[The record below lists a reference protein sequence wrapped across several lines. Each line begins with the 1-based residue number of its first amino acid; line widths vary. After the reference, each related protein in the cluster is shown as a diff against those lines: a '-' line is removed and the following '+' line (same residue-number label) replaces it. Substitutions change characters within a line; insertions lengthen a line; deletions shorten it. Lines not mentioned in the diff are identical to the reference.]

1 MDGKQST
8 ANHCINAFL
17 TAYIALCF
25 IAGFILLDL
34 SGALEALGIPIS
46 ASAAET
52 SNNVT
57 LSYTP
62 AFNTQY
68 FVSVPTGLTM
78 NSDGSATSLDI
89 NIASWSDFPVN
100 RQLYCNLAGVTD
112 LTNGEET
119 IGLTIKYGDTIV
131 EAGDEIDRFQP
142 SAVSSDTK
150 ADFVV
155 LTVQPAAKPTQSGTY
170 SGNLSFTI
178 GLVEE

>member
-1 MDGKQST
+1 
-8 ANHCINAFL
+8 
-17 TAYIALCF
+17 
-25 IAGFILLDL
+25 
-34 SGALEALGIPIS
+34 
-46 ASAAET
+46 
-52 SNNVT
+52 
-57 LSYTP
+57 
-62 AFNTQY
+62 
-68 FVSVPTGLTM
+68 
-78 NSDGSATSLDI
+78 
-89 NIASWSDFPVN
+89 
-100 RQLYCNLAGVTD
+100 

-150 ADFVV
+150 ADFIV